1 MAGFQ
6 RSAPA
11 SWGNQGGDFNRE
23 SNPTFSQSSPLEQEA
38 LRAVAEYADAAR
50 FNQEANSSRP
60 RGFAQQTV
68 RLCLLCLFLFCSSLL
83 SPSCSFCVYTVPHRL
98 CLQCCKLRRTSALLL
113 PKLTLNSSFLTL
125 SLCPTSLPIPS
136 PAPSCCGVEESRRFP

>member
-60 RGFAQQTV
+60 RGFAQQTNPAAFREAYGGGGRGV
-68 RLCLLCLFLFCSSLL
+68 PTSASHAQNAFELKAGNPSVLDSRDAPLHAGDLLCRSYSG
-83 SPSCSFCVYTVPHRL
+83 
-98 CLQCCKLRRTSALLL
+98 
-113 PKLTLNSSFLTL
+113 N
-125 SLCPTSLPIPS
+125 
-136 PAPSCCGVEESRRFP
+136 